1 MVRCNFAGV
10 EVTEGSVVSA
20 TEVDCRLPQIT
31 ETRSASIEVSP
42 NGGNDWSATGL
53 YFHFGADGCTAP
65 CLGLTCANDPATG
78 TCDCDDGLTGD
89 ACDVVLSLTSLT
101 DDVGPTV
108 GFQYVEASTNDDA
121 FPIEG
126 CRPEYLV
133 RFTGSSAGEVATV
146 TGTLDSPRVT
156 FVTPTWAY
164 GAGAV
169 DVQLSPNNGK
179 DWSTALTYTF
189 VEVRTLCVRGL
200 LMWAGVECHLGGLSV
215 VCWCGGWVACSLPS
229 LQGSP
234 ITPPPPPL
242 VQPTALYEGLTTSV
256 ALTSDDMFFYL
267 FHGDRFV
274 DLNILVES
282 SSGAVDVQVRCWK
295 KGKGGR
301 GCLLRGKSRVGEG
314 GWVFGGAFFFLY
326 LSVPLD

>member
-189 VEVRTLCVRGL
+189 VEVRGL
-200 LMWAGVECHLGGLSV
+200 LVWAGCRVSLGGFECGLFCV
-215 VCWCGGWVACSLPS
+215 VGGWLAAGRLYKVHPLRRCRRRWCSRP
-229 LQGSP
+229 
-234 ITPPPPPL
+234 
-242 VQPTALYEGLTTSV
+242 
-256 ALTSDDMFFYL
+256 
-267 FHGDRFV
+267 RFT
-274 DLNILVES
+274 
-282 SSGAVDVQVRCWK
+282 
-295 KGKGGR
+295 
-301 GCLLRGKSRVGEG
+301 RV
-314 GWVFGGAFFFLY
+314 
-326 LSVPLD
+326 